1 MGFGGIK
8 INSIKLMLY
17 LIAFGALIC
26 LGAAYE
32 TGTYETETTVHKP
45 LTAAQD
51 EPIYVQQYSSTSES
65 AEMYGHHD
73 GGHDGGHDGPDGHHG
88 GYDHH
93 GYYDWLSP
101 GGAYYW
107 SYPSYYYSSW
117 YYPTYT
123 YTYYPQTYYYTTPVT
138 YSNWYYSPVVYDPW
152 YATNIYGIGSTTYYY
167 SSSSSWS
174 YHGGFFF
181 GP

>member
-1 MGFGGIK
+1 
-8 INSIKLMLY
+8 MLY
-17 LIAFGALIC
+17 LMALC
-26 LGAAYE
+26 ALVGFGAAYE
-32 TGTYETETTVHKP
+32 TAYESTMYQSM
-45 LTAAQD
+45 TAYED
-51 EPIYVQQYSSTSES
+51 EPVYAQQYSSASES
-65 AEMYGHHD
+65 DEMYGGYHD
-73 GGHDGGHDGPDGHHG
+73 GDYGDHDGDYGDHDGDHYGDHHG
-88 GYDHH
+88 DYHN

-107 SYPSYYYSSW
+107 SYPSYYYSTW

-123 YTYYPQTYYYTTPVT
+123 YTYYPTYYYTYPT
-138 YSNWYYSPVVYDPW
+138 YHNWYSTPVVYDWVADPW
-152 YATNIYGIGSTTYYY
+152 WAANVYGVGSTTYYY

>member
-1 MGFGGIK
+1 M
-8 INSIKLMLY
+8 
-17 LIAFGALIC
+17 AFGALIC

-32 TGTYETETTVHKP
+32 TSSEITMYQSMTTYK
-45 LTAAQD
+45 D
-51 EPIYVQQYSSTSES
+51 EPVYAQQYSGTSDS

-73 GGHDGGHDGPDGHHG
+73 GDGGYGGHDGGHDGGYDGHHG

-93 GYYDWLSP
+93 GYYYDWLSP

-107 SYPSYYYSSW
+107 GYPSYYYSSW

-123 YTYYPQTYYYTTPVT
+123 YTYYPQTYYPQYYYTAPVT
-138 YSNWYYSPVVYDPW
+138 YSSWYTPVVDPW
-152 YATNIYGIGSTTYYY
+152 WAANVYGIGSTTYYY

>member
-1 MGFGGIK
+1 MGFGGMK

-17 LIAFGALIC
+17 LMAFGALIC

-32 TGTYETETTVHKP
+32 TSYETNMYQGMTVYE
-45 LTAAQD
+45 D
-51 EPIYVQQYSSTSES
+51 EPIYAQQYSGTSES

-73 GGHDGGHDGPDGHHG
+73 GPDGHDGGHDGGPDGHHG

-101 GGAYYW
+101 GGVYYS

-123 YTYYPQTYYYTTPVT
+123 YSYYPQYYYTTPVT

-152 YATNIYGIGSTTYYY
+152 YAANVYGLGSTTYYY